1 MVWRKMS
8 RAAVAVVAATMLA
21 GCWYD
26 PWGNAD
32 RSRYDPS
39 ANAITA
45 ANVGSLTLE
54 WTSHVDSGAAHDAVQ
69 TNAGLAV
76 SDDANAYGIGLD
88 GTRLWKREAT
98 YAEPVFSEGGTV
110 LVPSLGPPDQL
121 GRPDTSGTT
130 TWLNAAD
137 GTPTGGSVAS
147 RLLGR
152 RGDIGVFG
160 EAFVPPR
167 SQVEVIVISVRNIR
181 TGEIVWSGWPGG
193 TGARNLPEVTV
204 GRKWIYNAGDGTI
217 ADAPGMPVVG
227 NALRAWDLVD
237 PVDITQFGGPY
248 IAPSWATPLDGTTA
262 VPPVLDPS
270 ESVVY
275 TGTDA
280 GTVYAVDIDSHAV
293 LWTASVGSAVTA
305 SPALANGKLYV
316 PTASGTLTVLDAGG
330 CGAATCSPLW
340 TASATA
346 TMTVQPAVAGGLV
359 YTGASN
365 GAVRAFAADGCGA
378 SICAPLW
385 STGVLSPITGG
396 PTVFAGRVFYG
407 TASGYVVSYKPTS

>member
-1 MVWRKMS
+1 
-8 RAAVAVVAATMLA
+8 VAATTLA
-21 GCWYD
+21 GCWHD

-45 ANVGSLTLE
+45 ANVGSLALE
-54 WTSHVDSGAAHDAVQ
+54 WTSHVDSGSAHDAVQ
-69 TNAGLAV
+69 TNSGLAV
-76 SDDANAYGIGLD
+76 NDDANAYGIGLD
-88 GTRLWKREAT
+88 GSRLWKREASFT
-98 YAEPVFSEGGTV
+98 QPVFSDGGTV
-110 LVPSLGPPDQL
+110 LVPSLASSTDEG
-121 GRPDTSGTT
+121 GTT
-130 TWLNAAD
+130 TWVTAAD
-137 GTPTGGSVAS
+137 GTPTGRVESG
-147 RLLGR
+147 RLLAR
-152 RGDIGVFG
+152 RGDIAVLGASFSPHIAPG
-160 EAFVPPR
+160 LEL
-167 SQVEVIVISVRNIR
+167 QVLQ
-181 TGEIVWSGWPGG
+181 VWNLATDQLVWGGWPGG
-193 TGARNLPEVTV
+193 TGARALPDVTV
-204 GRKWIYNAGDGTI
+204 GRKWIYHAGDGTI

-248 IAPSWATPLDGTTA
+248 IAPTWAVPLDGSTA

-305 SPALANGKLYV
+305 SPALANGRLYV

-346 TMTVQPAVAGGLV
+346 NMTVQPAVAGGLV

-378 SICAPLW
+378 STCAPLW